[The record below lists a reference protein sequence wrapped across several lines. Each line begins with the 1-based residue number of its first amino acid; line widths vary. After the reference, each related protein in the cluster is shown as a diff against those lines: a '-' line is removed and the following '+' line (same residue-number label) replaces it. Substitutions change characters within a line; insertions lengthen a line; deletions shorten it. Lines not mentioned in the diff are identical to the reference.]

1 MPPRKKP
8 GSGSKKS
15 NPNHQQSEPSKFGI
29 QHFFDRHTQNSQNPK
44 FKPPIVKKPD
54 SRSTEPGKSVSEH
67 REDGT
72 GSNLGVV
79 DRKPGNLGVES
90 EGGVGGSGVGP
101 GVVEMVGV
109 EKEGSLENTPNGKVV
124 RNGDVDEMDVS
135 PDISKAVSAKR
146 FKFSP
151 GMLIKQSQDE
161 GGDEVTWRISPV
173 NERLNAKF
181 KQLPGV
187 MRVLADSSRLNSMTI
202 QKCSLDKDSDASTG
216 KLEKW
221 LSSPPLKALENSLI
235 LSDQT
240 SLRNANSEHGRTD
253 CGNDKDKSGAGKSQS
268 PFQTPPS
275 LSYCNNKPAEGVNSN
290 GVSDQHETRQHK
302 KALLDLLDQVGDVL
316 SVDELECD
324 GVKKIIPH
332 GLDGEI
338 CTVSDTAV
346 ELTEAKRKPS
356 SLCFLVLEVSEK
368 RPLSS
373 TGTQFPV
380 KVLRLLNEQSGEER
394 AVHLYDEWF
403 CSVIEPGDTV
413 QVIGEFDEQGK
424 CDVNRDKNF
433 LIVHADILMS
443 GTRVAGSYNCT
454 RRAVLDERLKCNEHS
469 IAALIGTLLHQ
480 IFQAGLIHENPTKEY
495 LEGYAR
501 IVLQKNFESLYA
513 CEANDADTHKTLIEA
528 IPKML
533 NWILLFR
540 DSKGSRTPSVDF
552 GTNDG
557 LKKVKIS
564 EVVDI
569 EEVAWAPKYGL
580 KGIID
585 ASLRVKFESSA
596 GENFEKIMPLE
607 FKTGKATTGQ
617 TAMEHNAQVML
628 YTLLM
633 SDRYDESVDSGF
645 LYYLHTDQTQGV
657 VVRRSDLVGLIMRRN
672 ELADSILKAT
682 TTQRLPPML
691 KNPNMCKSCRH
702 LNVCTVYHKA
712 QGGNADGSG
721 LGSLFDSLVGHL
733 TSSHYAFLKKWDRLI
748 DLEAK
753 ELQDA
758 KRDIWSSRCSNS
770 GRSTSCLSPIFL
782 ETSVKKASLAKISQ
796 GNKFVYCFLRQKSPL
811 LDGQKDEGESASVK
825 DATCSLRSGD
835 YVILSTEPGHLI
847 VSSGVI
853 MEICPSYVSV
863 SFSKR
868 LRLPRSSPSAA
879 GKDLCQEVWRIDKDE
894 IISSFAVMRFNI
906 VQLFLQYEWNSH
918 LRRMIVD
925 LEAPR
930 FDNGC
935 LFTQDPAVS
944 YIRSEET
951 LNDDQRKAILKILAA
966 KDYALILGMPGTGKT
981 STMVH
986 AVKAFLM
993 RGSTILLTSYTNS
1006 AIDNLLIKL
1015 KVQDIDFI
1023 RIGRYEAVH
1032 EEVRGH
1038 CITATDMN
1046 SIKDIKLRVD
1056 AVKVVAVTCLGIN
1069 SPLLANKRFDVCI
1082 MDEAGQTTLPVA
1094 LGPLMFASKFVLVG
1108 DHYQLP
1114 PLVQSVE
1121 ARENGMGQS
1130 LFCRLSEAHPQAI
1143 SALQSQYRMC
1153 SAIMELSN
1161 ALIYGNRLRCGSLDI
1176 ENAKLKYTS
1185 SIRVSS
1191 WLQEVL
1197 NPDRQVIFINTD
1209 LLPALEVKDCKTV
1222 NNPVEAH
1229 IVSEVTDK
1237 LVARGIQGEDIGII
1251 TPYNSQADL
1260 IRHCISTS
1268 VEIHT
1273 IDKYQGRDKD
1283 CILVSFVRSSK
1294 NPRNCNSSLLGDW
1307 HRINVALTRAKK
1319 KLVMVGS
1326 CRTLSNVP
1334 LLKLLLEK
1342 VEEKSGVLDV
1352 SSNDINYK
1360 VELRRCSKIL

>member
-1 MPPRKKP
+1 MAPRKKG
-8 GSGSKKS
+8 GSSSGGSKKC
-15 NPNHQQSEPSKFGI
+15 NQNNQQPQPPKFGI

-44 FKPPIVKKPD
+44 FKPPIQLDDGNP
-54 SRSTEPGKSVSEH
+54 SRVGLSQ
-67 REDGT
+67 
-72 GSNLGVV
+72 
-79 DRKPGNLGVES
+79 
-90 EGGVGGSGVGP
+90 GGSV
-101 GVVEMVGV
+101 M
-109 EKEGSLENTPNGKVV
+109 L
-124 RNGDVDEMDVS
+124 DLDLDVS
-135 PDISKAVSAKR
+135 PEISKVVSAKR

-173 NERLNAKF
+173 NERLNAKS

-187 MRVLADSSRLNSMTI
+187 MRVLADSSRLNSMSI
-202 QKCSLDKDSDASTG
+202 QKCSLNKDSVTSSG

-221 LSSPPLKALENSLI
+221 LSSPPLKALENSLT
-235 LSDQT
+235 LSDRA
-240 SLRNANSEHGRTD
+240 SLRNDNLEHGLDFHGTTH
-253 CGNDKDKSGAGKSQS
+253 CGNDKDKSGAEKSQS
-268 PFQTPPS
+268 PFKTPPS
-275 LSYCNNKPAEGVNSN
+275 LSYSNNKLGDGVDLS
-290 GVSDQHETRQHK
+290 GASDQHDSRQHR

-316 SVDELECD
+316 SVDPASD
-324 GVKKIIPH
+324 GSKNFTSR
-332 GLDGEI
+332 GFDDEI
-338 CTVSDTAV
+338 CTKSGTAA
-346 ELTEAKRKPS
+346 EPTEARRKPS
-356 SLCFLVLEVSEK
+356 TLCFLVLEVSEK
-368 RPLSS
+368 RPLSL
-373 TGTQFPV
+373 TGTHYPI

-413 QVIGEFDEQGK
+413 QVIGDFDEQGN
-424 CDVNRDKNF
+424 CDVNREKNF
-433 LIVHADILMS
+433 IIVHGDILMS
-443 GTRVAGSYNCT
+443 GTRVASSYNCT
-454 RRAVLDERLKCNEHS
+454 RRAVLDERLKCSEHS
-469 IAALIGTLLHQ
+469 ITALIGTLLHQ

-495 LEGYAR
+495 LEEYAR

-513 CEANDADTHKTLIEA
+513 CEANDANTHKALTEA

-540 DSKGSRTPSVDF
+540 DSKDFRTPIVDF
-552 GTNDG
+552 GSYDG

-585 ASLRVKFESSA
+585 ASLQVKFESSA
-596 GENFEKIMPLE
+596 GETLEKIMPLE

-617 TAMEHNAQVML
+617 AAMEHNAQVML

-633 SDRYDESVDSGF
+633 SDRYHENIDSGF

-657 VVRRSDLVGLIMRRN
+657 VVRRSDLVGLLMRRN
-672 ELADSILKAT
+672 ELADSILKAS

-691 KNPNMCKSCRH
+691 KNPNICRGCRH

-721 LGSLFDSLVGHL
+721 LGNLFDSLVGHL
-733 TSSHYAFLKKWDRLI
+733 TSSHFAFLKKWDRLI

-753 ELQDA
+753 ELQDV
-758 KRDIWSSRCSNS
+758 KRDIWSSRSSDS

-782 ETSVKKASLAKISQ
+782 ETSDKASQTKVSK
-796 GNKFVYCFLRQKSPL
+796 GNKFVYCFSRQKSPL
-811 LDGQKDEGESASVK
+811 LDGKKDGEDSWTSAAASVK
-825 DATCSLRSGD
+825 DTTCSLRSGD
-835 YVILSTEPGHLI
+835 YVILSTEPARLI

-853 MEICPSYVSV
+853 MEISRSHVSV

-868 LRLPRSSPSAA
+868 LRLPRRSLLEA

-894 IISSFAVMRFNI
+894 IMSSFAVMRFNI
-906 VQLFLQYEWNSH
+906 VQLFLQHEWNSH
-918 LRRMIVD
+918 LRKMIVD

-993 RGSTILLTSYTNS
+993 RGATILLTSYTNS

-1038 CITATDMN
+1038 CISATKLN

-1121 ARENGMGQS
+1121 ARENGMGTS

-1176 ENAKLKYTS
+1176 KNAKLKYTS
-1185 SIRVSS
+1185 LVLLSP

-1209 LLPALEVKDCKTV
+1209 MLPALEVKDCKTV
-1222 NNPVEAH
+1222 NNPIEAY

-1237 LVARGIQGEDIGII
+1237 LVCRGIQGEDIGII

-1260 IRHCISTS
+1260 IRHCISTH

-1294 NPRNCNSSLLGDW
+1294 NPRHYNSSLLGDW

-1326 CRTLSNVP
+1326 CRTLSSVP
-1334 LLKLLLEK
+1334 LLKLLIEK
-1342 VEEKSGVLDV
+1342 VEEQSCVLDV
-1352 SSNDINYK
+1352 SNNDINYK
-1360 VELRRCSKIL
+1360 VELRRCSKTL